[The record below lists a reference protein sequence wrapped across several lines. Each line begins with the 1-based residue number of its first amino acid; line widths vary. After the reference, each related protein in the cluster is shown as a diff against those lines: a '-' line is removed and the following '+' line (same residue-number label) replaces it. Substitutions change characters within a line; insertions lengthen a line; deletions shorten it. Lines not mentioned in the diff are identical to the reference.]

1 MKKKQS
7 NMNRFNFI
15 NKYLIFLLPFLL
27 ISCGDNDGA
36 ISKLTKGHR
45 DAIKI
50 QCDDA
55 SNKEACNQEVRA
67 NFISDGNDYA
77 DFSDLSK
84 DQIESVKW
92 NCNRSRKYG
101 LEAYNI
107 CLVKFIDKALGGTL
121 FDDQIAKKPKSNVDK
136 LEQSVVYIEMVL
148 TNHTKKQE
156 LPFGSGSGVII
167 TNKEIATNC
176 HVAMAKP
183 DSKVL
188 EYAKKDLKWNF
199 NNDKIDQLLWIQ
211 LLNGKDWA
219 EAKLVKKDE
228 KKDIC
233 IVRHN
238 PKELFKVSMKPI
250 NKFLSFKSLK
260 KGNFVR
266 AMGSPGG
273 LIGHT
278 STGDIQWLGTAEA
291 MQRNFPNILE
301 SFDKDTKF
309 IVHGAKIHQGSSGG
323 PLFDSDGNIIGL
335 NTLISDTAAENIA
348 VSADHIKDLLYSK

>member
-1 MKKKQS
+1 
-7 NMNRFNFI
+7 MNRFNFI

-67 NFISDGNDYA
+67 NFISDGNEYA
-77 DFSDLSK
+77 DFGELTK

-101 LEAYNI
+101 LTAYNA
-107 CLVKFIDKALGGTL
+107 CLEKFINKALNNDL
-121 FDDQIAKKPKSNVDK
+121 FKDDFKEKPKNNIEK
-136 LEQSVVYIEMVL
+136 LEQSVVYIARAAL
-148 TNHTKKQE
+148 NLKKDPIE
-156 LPFGSGSGVII
+156 EFDFTTGSGVII
-167 TNKEIATNC
+167 GKKEIATNC

-183 DSKVL
+183 TDKVFL
-188 EYAKKDLKWNF
+188 KFLKEEKKLNLKDMQF
-199 NNDKIDQLLWIQ
+199 TTWIKVVNQ
-211 LLNGKDWA
+211 KDWA
-219 EAKLVKKDE
+219 LAKLTKKNV

-233 IVRHN
+233 IIEYV
-238 PKELFKVSMKPI
+238 PKDAFKVSMKPI
-250 NKFLSFKSLK
+250 KKFISFQKLK

-273 LIGHT
+273 MIGHT
-278 STGDIQWLGTAEA
+278 STGDIQWLGTAEGLTG
-291 MQRNFPNILE
+291 MFGTKFIE
-301 SFDKDTKF
+301 EDFDKDTKF
-309 IVHGAKIHQGSSGG
+309 IIHGAKIHQGSSGG
-323 PLFDSDGNIIGL
+323 PLFDEDGNIIGL

-348 VSADHIKDLLYSK
+348 VSADHIKDLLYNN

>member
-1 MKKKQS
+1 
-7 NMNRFNFI
+7 MNSFLKI
-15 NKYLIFLLPFLL
+15 NILLLLLIPLFL
-27 ISCGDNDGA
+27 ISCGDNDGGV
-36 ISKLTKGHR
+36 SKLTKGHR
-45 DAIKI
+45 DAVKI
-50 QCDDA
+50 QCEDS
-55 SNKEACNQEVRA
+55 SNKEACNSEVRA

-77 DFSDLSK
+77 NFGDLTK

-101 LEAYNI
+101 LVAYNE
-107 CLVKFIDKALGGTL
+107 CLEKFINKAEGGTL
-121 FDDQIAKKPKSNVDK
+121 FDEQIAKKPKNNIEK

-148 TNHTKKQE
+148 TNYTKKQE

-167 TNKEIATNC
+167 SNKEIATNC
-176 HVAMAKP
+176 HVAMAEP
-183 DSKVL
+183 DAKDL
-188 EYAKKDLKWNF
+188 DFAKKDLKWNLK
-199 NNDKIDQLLWIQ
+199 NDKIEELLWIQ

-219 EAKLVKKDE
+219 EAKLIKKNE

-233 IVRHN
+233 IIKHN
-238 PKELFKVSMKPI
+238 PKELFKVAMKPI
-250 NKFLSFKSLK
+250 KEFSSFDSLK

-291 MQRNFPNILE
+291 MSRNFPNILE
-301 SFDKDTKF
+301 GFDKDTKF
-309 IVHGAKIHQGSSGG
+309 IVHGAKIHSGSSGG
-323 PLFDSDGNIIGL
+323 PLFDDDGNIIGL

-348 VSADHIKDLLYSK
+348 VSADHIKDLLYSN

>member
-1 MKKKQS
+1 
-7 NMNRFNFI
+7 MNRFNFI

-67 NFISDGNDYA
+67 NFISDGNEYA
-77 DFSDLSK
+77 DFGELTK

-101 LEAYNI
+101 LTAYNA
-107 CLVKFIDKALGGTL
+107 CLEKFINKALNNDL
-121 FDDQIAKKPKSNVDK
+121 FKDDFKEKPKNNIEK
-136 LEQSVVYIEMVL
+136 LEQSVVYIARAAL
-148 TNHTKKQE
+148 NLKKDPIE
-156 LPFGSGSGVII
+156 EFDFTTGSGVII
-167 TNKEIATNC
+167 GKKEIATNC

-183 DSKVL
+183 TDKVFL
-188 EYAKKDLKWNF
+188 KFLKEEKKWNLKDMQF
-199 NNDKIDQLLWIQ
+199 TTWIKVVNQ
-211 LLNGKDWA
+211 KDWA
-219 EAKLVKKDE
+219 LAKLTKKNV

-233 IVRHN
+233 IIEYV
-238 PKELFKVSMKPI
+238 PKDAFKVSMKPI
-250 NKFLSFKSLK
+250 KKFISFQKLK

-273 LIGHT
+273 MIGHT
-278 STGDIQWLGTAEA
+278 STGDIQWLGTAEGLTG
-291 MQRNFPNILE
+291 MFGTKFIE
-301 SFDKDTKF
+301 EDFDKDTKF
-309 IVHGAKIHQGSSGG
+309 IIHGAKIHQGSSGG
-323 PLFDSDGNIIGL
+323 PLFDEDGNIIGL

-348 VSADHIKDLLYSK
+348 VSADHIKDLLYNK

>member
-1 MKKKQS
+1 
-7 NMNRFNFI
+7 MNNFLEI
-15 NKYLIFLLPFLL
+15 NKLLLLLIPLFL
-27 ISCGDNDGA
+27 ISCGDNDGGV
-36 ISKLTKGHR
+36 IKLTKGHR

-50 QCDDA
+50 QCEDS
-55 SNKEACNQEVRA
+55 SNKEACNSEVRA

-77 DFSDLSK
+77 NFGNLTK

-101 LEAYNI
+101 LVAYNE
-107 CLVKFIDKALGGTL
+107 CLEKFINKAEGGTL
-121 FDDQIAKKPKSNVDK
+121 FDEQIAKKPKNNIEK

-148 TNHTKKQE
+148 TNYTKKQD
-156 LPFGSGSGVII
+156 LTFGSGSGVII
-167 TNKEIATNC
+167 SNKEIATNC
-176 HVAMAKP
+176 HVAMAEP
-183 DSKVL
+183 DAKDL
-188 EYAKKDLKWNF
+188 DFAKKDLKWNLK
-199 NNDKIDQLLWIQ
+199 NDKIEELLWIQ

-219 EAKLVKKDE
+219 EAKLIKKNE

-233 IVRHN
+233 IIKHN
-238 PKELFKVSMKPI
+238 PKELFKVAMKPI
-250 NKFLSFKSLK
+250 KEFSSFDSLK

-291 MQRNFPNILE
+291 MSRNFPNILE
-301 SFDKDTKF
+301 GFDKDTKF
-309 IVHGAKIHQGSSGG
+309 IVHGAKIHSGSSGG
-323 PLFDSDGNIIGL
+323 PLFDDDGNIIGL

-348 VSADHIKDLLYSK
+348 VSADHIKDLLYSN

>member
-1 MKKKQS
+1 
-7 NMNRFNFI
+7 MNNFLEI
-15 NKYLIFLLPFLL
+15 NKLLLLLIPLFL
-27 ISCGDNDGA
+27 ISCGDNDGGV
-36 ISKLTKGHR
+36 IKLTKGHR

-50 QCDDA
+50 QCEDS
-55 SNKEACNQEVRA
+55 SNKEACNSEVRA

-77 DFSDLSK
+77 NFGDLTK

-101 LEAYNI
+101 LVAYNE
-107 CLVKFIDKALGGTL
+107 CLEKFINKAEGGTL
-121 FDDQIAKKPKSNVDK
+121 FDEQIAKKPKNNIEK

-148 TNHTKKQE
+148 TNYTKKQE
-156 LPFGSGSGVII
+156 LTFGSGSGVII
-167 TNKEIATNC
+167 SNKEIATNC
-176 HVAMAKP
+176 HVAMAEP
-183 DSKVL
+183 DAKDL
-188 EYAKKDLKWNF
+188 DFAKKDLKWNLK
-199 NNDKIDQLLWIQ
+199 NDKIEELLWIQ

-219 EAKLVKKDE
+219 EAKLIKKNE

-233 IVRHN
+233 IIKHN
-238 PKELFKVSMKPI
+238 PKELFKVAMKPI
-250 NKFLSFKSLK
+250 KEFSSFDSLK

-291 MQRNFPNILE
+291 MSRNFPDILE
-301 SFDKDTKF
+301 GFDKDTKF
-309 IVHGAKIHQGSSGG
+309 IVHGAKIHSGSSGG
-323 PLFDSDGNIIGL
+323 PLFDDDGNIIGL

-348 VSADHIKDLLYSK
+348 VSADHIKDLLYSN

>member
-1 MKKKQS
+1 
-7 NMNRFNFI
+7 MNNFLEI
-15 NKYLIFLLPFLL
+15 NKLLLLLIPLFL
-27 ISCGDNDGA
+27 ISCGDNDGGV
-36 ISKLTKGHR
+36 IKLTKGHR

-50 QCDDA
+50 QCEDS
-55 SNKEACNQEVRA
+55 SNKEACNSEVRA

-77 DFSDLSK
+77 NFGNLTK

-101 LEAYNI
+101 LVAYNE
-107 CLVKFIDKALGGTL
+107 CLEKFINKAEGGTL
-121 FDDQIAKKPKSNVDK
+121 FDEQIAKKPKNNIEK

-148 TNHTKKQE
+148 TNYTKKQE
-156 LPFGSGSGVII
+156 LTFGSGSGVII
-167 TNKEIATNC
+167 SNKEIATNC
-176 HVAMAKP
+176 HVAMAEP
-183 DSKVL
+183 DAKDL
-188 EYAKKDLKWNF
+188 DFAKKDLKWNLK
-199 NNDKIDQLLWIQ
+199 NDKIEELLWIQ

-219 EAKLVKKDE
+219 EAKLIKKNE

-233 IVRHN
+233 IIKHN
-238 PKELFKVSMKPI
+238 PKELFKVAMKPI
-250 NKFLSFKSLK
+250 KEFSSFDSLK

-291 MQRNFPNILE
+291 MSRNFPNILE
-301 SFDKDTKF
+301 GFDKDTKF
-309 IVHGAKIHQGSSGG
+309 IVHGAKIHSGSSGG
-323 PLFDSDGNIIGL
+323 PLFDDDGNIIGL

>member
-1 MKKKQS
+1 
-7 NMNRFNFI
+7 MNNFLEI
-15 NKYLIFLLPFLL
+15 NKLLLLLIPLFL
-27 ISCGDNDGA
+27 ISCGDNDGGV
-36 ISKLTKGHR
+36 IKLTKGHR

-50 QCDDA
+50 QCEDS
-55 SNKEACNQEVRA
+55 SNKEACNPEVRA

-77 DFSDLSK
+77 NFGNLTK

-101 LEAYNI
+101 LVAYNE
-107 CLVKFIDKALGGTL
+107 CLEKFINKAEGGTL
-121 FDDQIAKKPKSNVDK
+121 FDEQIAKKPKNNIEK

-148 TNHTKKQE
+148 TNYTKKQE
-156 LPFGSGSGVII
+156 LTFGSGSGVII
-167 TNKEIATNC
+167 SNKEIATNC
-176 HVAMAKP
+176 HVAMAEP
-183 DSKVL
+183 DAKDL
-188 EYAKKDLKWNF
+188 DFAKKDLKWNLK
-199 NNDKIDQLLWIQ
+199 NDKIEELLWIQ

-219 EAKLVKKDE
+219 EAKLIKKNE

-233 IVRHN
+233 IIKHN
-238 PKELFKVSMKPI
+238 PKELFKVAMKPI
-250 NKFLSFKSLK
+250 KEFSSFDSLK

-291 MQRNFPNILE
+291 MSRNFPNILE
-301 SFDKDTKF
+301 GFDKDTKF
-309 IVHGAKIHQGSSGG
+309 IVHGAKIHSGSSGG
-323 PLFDSDGNIIGL
+323 PLFDDDGNIIGL

-348 VSADHIKDLLYSK
+348 VSADHIKDLLYSN

>member
-1 MKKKQS
+1 
-7 NMNRFNFI
+7 MNNFLKI
-15 NKYLIFLLPFLL
+15 NKLLLLLIPLFL
-27 ISCGDNDGA
+27 ISCGDNDGGV
-36 ISKLTKGHR
+36 IKLTKGHR

-50 QCDDA
+50 QCEDS
-55 SNKEACNQEVRA
+55 SNKEACNSEVRA

-77 DFSDLSK
+77 NFGDLTK

-101 LEAYNI
+101 LVAYNE
-107 CLVKFIDKALGGTL
+107 CLEKFINKAEGGTL
-121 FDDQIAKKPKSNVDK
+121 FDEQIAKKPKNNIEK

-148 TNHTKKQE
+148 TNYTKKQE
-156 LPFGSGSGVII
+156 LTFGSGSGVII
-167 TNKEIATNC
+167 SNKEIATNC
-176 HVAMAKP
+176 HVAMAEP
-183 DSKVL
+183 DAKDL
-188 EYAKKDLKWNF
+188 DFAKKDLKWNLK
-199 NNDKIDQLLWIQ
+199 NDKIEELLWIQ

-219 EAKLVKKDE
+219 EAKLIKKNE

-233 IVRHN
+233 IIKHN
-238 PKELFKVSMKPI
+238 PKELFKVAMKPI
-250 NKFLSFKSLK
+250 KEFSSFDSLK

-291 MQRNFPNILE
+291 MSRNFPNILE
-301 SFDKDTKF
+301 GFDKDTKF
-309 IVHGAKIHQGSSGG
+309 IVHGAKIHSGSSGG
-323 PLFDSDGNIIGL
+323 PLFDDDGNIIGL

-348 VSADHIKDLLYSK
+348 VSADHIKDLLYSN

>member
-1 MKKKQS
+1 
-7 NMNRFNFI
+7 MNNFLKI
-15 NKYLIFLLPFLL
+15 NKLLLLLIPLFL
-27 ISCGDNDGA
+27 ISCGDNDGGV
-36 ISKLTKGHR
+36 IKLTKGHR

-50 QCDDA
+50 QCEDS
-55 SNKEACNQEVRA
+55 SNKEACNSEVRA

-77 DFSDLSK
+77 NFGNLTK

-101 LEAYNI
+101 LVAYNE
-107 CLVKFIDKALGGTL
+107 CLEKFINKAEGGTL
-121 FDDQIAKKPKSNVDK
+121 FDEQIAKKPKNNIEK

-148 TNHTKKQE
+148 TNYTKKQE
-156 LPFGSGSGVII
+156 LTFGSGSGVII
-167 TNKEIATNC
+167 SNKEIATNC
-176 HVAMAKP
+176 HVAMAEP
-183 DSKVL
+183 DAKDL
-188 EYAKKDLKWNF
+188 DFAKKDLKWNLK
-199 NNDKIDQLLWIQ
+199 NDKIEELLWIQ

-219 EAKLVKKDE
+219 EAKLIKKNE

-233 IVRHN
+233 IIKHN
-238 PKELFKVSMKPI
+238 PKELFKVAMKPI
-250 NKFLSFKSLK
+250 KEFSSFDSLK

-291 MQRNFPNILE
+291 MSRNFPNILE
-301 SFDKDTKF
+301 GFDKDTKF
-309 IVHGAKIHQGSSGG
+309 IVHGAKIHSGSSGG
-323 PLFDSDGNIIGL
+323 PLFDDDGNIIGL

-348 VSADHIKDLLYSK
+348 VSADHIKDLLYSN

>member
-1 MKKKQS
+1 
-7 NMNRFNFI
+7 MNNFLKI
-15 NKYLIFLLPFLL
+15 NKLLLLLIPLFL
-27 ISCGDNDGA
+27 ISCGDNDGGA
-36 ISKLTKGHR
+36 IKLTKGHR

-50 QCDDA
+50 QCEDS
-55 SNKEACNQEVRA
+55 SNKEACNSEVRA

-77 DFSDLSK
+77 DFGDLTK

-101 LEAYNI
+101 LVAYNE
-107 CLVKFIDKALGGTL
+107 CLEKFINKAEGGTL
-121 FDDQIAKKPKSNVDK
+121 FDEQIAKKPKNNIEK

-148 TNHTKKQE
+148 TNYTKKQE
-156 LPFGSGSGVII
+156 LTFGSGSGVII
-167 TNKEIATNC
+167 SNKEIATNC
-176 HVAMAKP
+176 HVAMAEP
-183 DSKVL
+183 DTKTL
-188 EYAKKDLKWNF
+188 DYAKKNLKWNL
-199 NNDKIDQLLWIQ
+199 NNDEIKQLLWIQ

-219 EAKLVKKDE
+219 EAKLVKKNE

-233 IVRHN
+233 IIKHD
-238 PKELFKVSMKPI
+238 PKELFKVAMKPI
-250 NKFLSFKSLK
+250 KKFSTFESLK

-291 MQRNFPNILE
+291 MSRNFPNILE
-301 SFDKDTKF
+301 GFDKDTKF
-309 IVHGAKIHQGSSGG
+309 IVHGAKIHSGSSGG
-323 PLFDSDGNIIGL
+323 PLFDADGNIIGL

-348 VSADHIKDLLYSK
+348 VSADHIKDLLYNN

>member
-1 MKKKQS
+1 MK
-7 NMNRFNFI
+7 RFVTI
-15 NKYLIFLLPFLL
+15 SKYLVFLLPFFL
-27 ISCGDNDGA
+27 ISCGDNDGVT
-36 ISKLTKGHR
+36 SKLTKGHR

-50 QCDDA
+50 QCEDA

-67 NFISDGNDYA
+67 NFVSDGNEYA
-77 DFSDLSK
+77 DFSELTK

-101 LEAYNI
+101 LEAYNK
-107 CLVKFIDKALGGTL
+107 CLEKFINKALGGTL
-121 FDDQIAKKPKSNVDK
+121 FDDQIAKKPESNIEK

-148 TNHTKKQE
+148 TNFTKKQE
-156 LPFGSGSGVII
+156 IPFGSGSGVII
-167 TNKEIATNC
+167 SSKEIATNC
-176 HVAMAKP
+176 HVAMAEA

-219 EAKLVKKDE
+219 EAKLIKKNE

-233 IVRHN
+233 IIKHD
-238 PKELFKVSMKPI
+238 PKELFKVAMKPI
-250 NKFLSFKSLK
+250 KKFSSFESLK

-291 MQRNFPNILE
+291 MERNFPDILE
-301 SFDKDTKF
+301 GFDKDTKF

-323 PLFDSDGNIIGL
+323 PLFDADGNIIGL

-348 VSADHIKDLLYSK
+348 VSADHIKDLLYNK

>member
-1 MKKKQS
+1 
-7 NMNRFNFI
+7 MNRFNFI

-67 NFISDGNDYA
+67 NFISDGNEYA
-77 DFSDLSK
+77 DFGELTK

-101 LEAYNI
+101 LTAYNA
-107 CLVKFIDKALGGTL
+107 CLEKFINKALNNDL
-121 FDDQIAKKPKSNVDK
+121 FKDDFKEKPKNNIEK
-136 LEQSVVYIEMVL
+136 LEQSVVYIARAAL
-148 TNHTKKQE
+148 NLKKDPIE
-156 LPFGSGSGVII
+156 EFDFTTGSGVII
-167 TNKEIATNC
+167 GKKEIATNC

-183 DSKVL
+183 TDKVFL
-188 EYAKKDLKWNF
+188 KFLKEEKKWNLKDMQF
-199 NNDKIDQLLWIQ
+199 TTWIKVVNQ
-211 LLNGKDWA
+211 KDWA
-219 EAKLVKKDE
+219 LAKLTKKNV

-233 IVRHN
+233 IIEYV
-238 PKELFKVSMKPI
+238 PKDAFKVSMKPI
-250 NKFLSFKSLK
+250 KKFISFQKLK

-273 LIGHT
+273 MIGHT
-278 STGDIQWLGTAEA
+278 STGDIQWLGTAEGLTG
-291 MQRNFPNILE
+291 MFGTKFIE
-301 SFDKDTKF
+301 EDFDKDTKF
-309 IVHGAKIHQGSSGG
+309 IIHGAKIHSGSSGG
-323 PLFDSDGNIIGL
+323 PLFDEDGNIIGL

-348 VSADHIKDLLYSK
+348 VSADHIKDLLYNN

>member
-1 MKKKQS
+1 
-7 NMNRFNFI
+7 MNNFLEI
-15 NKYLIFLLPFLL
+15 NKLLLLLIPLFL
-27 ISCGDNDGA
+27 ISCGDNDGGV
-36 ISKLTKGHR
+36 IKLTKGHR

-50 QCDDA
+50 QCEDS
-55 SNKEACNQEVRA
+55 SNKEACNSEVRA

-77 DFSDLSK
+77 NFGNLTK

-101 LEAYNI
+101 LVAYNE
-107 CLVKFIDKALGGTL
+107 CLEKFINKAEGGTL
-121 FDDQIAKKPKSNVDK
+121 FDEQIAKKPKNNIEK

-148 TNHTKKQE
+148 TNYTKKQE
-156 LPFGSGSGVII
+156 LTFGSGSGVII
-167 TNKEIATNC
+167 SNKEIATNC
-176 HVAMAKP
+176 HVAIAEPDAK
-183 DSKVL
+183 DL
-188 EYAKKDLKWNF
+188 DFAKKDLKWNLK
-199 NNDKIDQLLWIQ
+199 NDKIEELLWIQ

-219 EAKLVKKDE
+219 EAKLIKKNE

-233 IVRHN
+233 IIKHN
-238 PKELFKVSMKPI
+238 PKELFKVAMKPI
-250 NKFLSFKSLK
+250 KEFSSFDSLK

-291 MQRNFPNILE
+291 MSRNFPNILE
-301 SFDKDTKF
+301 GFDKDTKF
-309 IVHGAKIHQGSSGG
+309 IVHGAKIHSGSSGG
-323 PLFDSDGNIIGL
+323 PLFDDDGNIIGL

-348 VSADHIKDLLYSK
+348 VSADHIKDLLYSN

>member
-1 MKKKQS
+1 
-7 NMNRFNFI
+7 MNRFNFI
-15 NKYLIFLLPFLL
+15 NKYLIFLIPFLL

-67 NFISDGNDYA
+67 NFISDGNEYA
-77 DFSDLSK
+77 DFGELTK

-101 LEAYNI
+101 LAAYNQ
-107 CLVKFIDKALGGTL
+107 CLEKFIDKALGGTL
-121 FDDQIAKKPKSNVDK
+121 FDDQIAKKPESNIEK

-148 TNHTKKQE
+148 TNFTKKQE

-167 TNKEIATNC
+167 SSKEIATNC
-176 HVAMAKP
+176 HVAMAEA
-183 DSKVL
+183 DSKIL

-199 NNDKIDQLLWIQ
+199 SSDKIDQLLWIQ

-219 EAKLVKKDE
+219 EAKLTKKNE

-233 IVRHN
+233 IIKHD
-238 PKELFKVSMKPI
+238 PKELFKVAMKPI
-250 NKFLSFKSLK
+250 KKFSSFETLK

-291 MQRNFPNILE
+291 MERNFPDILE
-301 SFDKDTKF
+301 GFDKDTKF

-323 PLFDSDGNIIGL
+323 PLFDADGNIIGL

-348 VSADHIKDLLYSK
+348 VSADHIKDLLYNN

>member
-1 MKKKQS
+1 
-7 NMNRFNFI
+7 MNRFNFI

-67 NFISDGNDYA
+67 NFISDGNEYA
-77 DFSDLSK
+77 DFGELTK

-101 LEAYNI
+101 LTAYNQ
-107 CLVKFIDKALGGTL
+107 CLEKFIDKALGGTL
-121 FDDQIAKKPKSNVDK
+121 FDDQIAKKPESNIEK
-136 LEQSVVYIEMVL
+136 LEQSVVYIARAAL
-148 TNHTKKQE
+148 NLKKDPIE
-156 LPFGSGSGVII
+156 EFDFTTGSGVII
-167 TNKEIATNC
+167 GKKEIATNC

-183 DSKVL
+183 TDKVFL
-188 EYAKKDLKWNF
+188 KFLKEEKKWNLKDMQF
-199 NNDKIDQLLWIQ
+199 TTWIKVVNQ
-211 LLNGKDWA
+211 KDWA
-219 EAKLVKKDE
+219 LAKLTKKNV

-233 IVRHN
+233 IIEYV
-238 PKELFKVSMKPI
+238 PKDAFKVSMKPI
-250 NKFLSFKSLK
+250 KKFISFQKLK

-273 LIGHT
+273 MIGHT
-278 STGDIQWLGTAEA
+278 STGDIQWLGTAEGLTG
-291 MQRNFPNILE
+291 MFGTKFIE
-301 SFDKDTKF
+301 EDFDKDTKF
-309 IVHGAKIHQGSSGG
+309 IIHGAKIHQGSSGG
-323 PLFDSDGNIIGL
+323 PLFDEDGNIIGL

-348 VSADHIKDLLYSK
+348 VSADHIKDLLYNN

>member
-1 MKKKQS
+1 
-7 NMNRFNFI
+7 MNNFLEI
-15 NKYLIFLLPFLL
+15 NKLLLLLIPLFL
-27 ISCGDNDGA
+27 ISCGDNDGGV
-36 ISKLTKGHR
+36 IKLTKGHR

-50 QCDDA
+50 QCEDS
-55 SNKEACNQEVRA
+55 SNKEACNSEVRA

-77 DFSDLSK
+77 NFGNLTK

-101 LEAYNI
+101 LVAYNE
-107 CLVKFIDKALGGTL
+107 CLEKFINKAEGGTL
-121 FDDQIAKKPKSNVDK
+121 FDEQIAKKPKNNIEK

-148 TNHTKKQE
+148 TNYTKKQE
-156 LPFGSGSGVII
+156 LTFGSGSGVII
-167 TNKEIATNC
+167 SNKEIATNC
-176 HVAMAKP
+176 HVAMAEP
-183 DSKVL
+183 DAKDL
-188 EYAKKDLKWNF
+188 DFAKKDLKWNLK
-199 NNDKIDQLLWIQ
+199 NDKIEELLWIQ

-219 EAKLVKKDE
+219 EAKLIKKNE

-233 IVRHN
+233 IIKHN
-238 PKELFKVSMKPI
+238 PKELFKVAMKPI
-250 NKFLSFKSLK
+250 KEFSSFDSLK

-291 MQRNFPNILE
+291 MSRNFPNILE
-301 SFDKDTKF
+301 GFDKDTKF
-309 IVHGAKIHQGSSGG
+309 IVHGAKIHSGSSGG
-323 PLFDSDGNIIGL
+323 PLFDDDGNIIGL

-348 VSADHIKDLLYSK
+348 VSADHIKDLLYSN